1 MLYHA
6 SPVPNIKTLAPN
18 TSNHGKPLIYF
29 SSKPENVLVY
39 LSNAVEKYCRENG
52 FSHSG
57 SYHKWASYGFT
68 EDGLL
73 RLDEYYPNATQHTYS
88 GVSGFIY
95 TANVEQLTP
104 MNDIPFAFTSAEP
117 VPVLSCEFVP
127 DAYQALLSAAEEG
140 KIMLTSYEQ
149 NSPRMLDWI
158 KTAVTEEYEKSHDS
172 PEYRF
177 FLQGNFD
184 FLPDR

>member
-6 SPVPNIKTLAPN
+6 SQTPHISTLIPH

-39 LSNAVEKYCRENG
+39 LSNAVEKCCREQG

-57 SYHKWASYGFT
+57 SYYKWASYGFT
-68 EDGLL
+68 KDGLL
-73 RLDEYYPNATQHTYS
+73 QLDEYYPDATRDTYQ

-95 TANVEQLTP
+95 TVQEDAICKP
-104 MNDIPFAFTSAEP
+104 MEDIPFAFTSSEP

-127 DAYQALLSAAEEG
+127 DAYEALLSAADSG
-140 KIMLTSYEQ
+140 RIKLTSYEQ
-149 NSPRMLDWI
+149 NSPKMHDWI
-158 KTAVTEEYEKSHDS
+158 KTAITEDYEKYRDN

-177 FLQGNFD
+177 FLKTKFD
-184 FLPDR
+184 FLS